1 MISFRYHVVSLC
13 AVVLALALGVVL
25 GASSL
30 SQTMLGAL
38 ASDRD
43 DLSGRVSTLT
53 AERDTARAQ
62 LDQGDRVLGG
72 VAPAVVAGTLQDRT
86 VVLIAAPGA
95 DLEGLTGLVGQ
106 AGGRVTGTLTLTD
119 AALAP
124 DRADAL
130 RALVTRVLPAGVQ
143 LPSTT
148 DAGALTGSLLGALVT
163 TGRGPS
169 STPAET
175 GTAFTALADGGFLA
189 PGAAPAP
196 AELAVVVGGTP
207 AGPDAAARST
217 ALAHLATAVQ
227 AGGAGTVLAGP
238 DPGGAVAVARGD
250 ATARRLSTV
259 DGAGTAAGR
268 LATVLAAA
276 EQAEGR
282 AGAYGAAPGTRP
294 LPGPAPV
301 ASSVAPS

>member
-38 ASDRD
+38 STDRA
-43 DLSGRVSTLT
+43 DLSGQVGTLT

-62 LDQGDRVLGG
+62 QAAADRVLAGA
-72 VAPAVVAGTLQDRT
+72 APAVVGGALADRT
-86 VVLIAAPGA
+86 VVLLAAPGA
-95 DLEGLTGLVGQ
+95 DPADLEAVTGLVGQ
-106 AGGRVTGTLTLTD
+106 AGGRVTGTLGLTD

-130 RALVTRVLPAGVQ
+130 RGLVTRVLPAGVQ

-148 DAGALTGSLLGALVT
+148 DAGTLTGALLGSLVT
-163 TGRGPS
+163 AGRGPS
-169 STPAET
+169 SSPAEI

-189 PGAAPAP
+189 PGVAPVP
-196 AELAVVVGGTP
+196 AQLAVVVGGDP
-207 AGPDAAARST
+207 APGPDASGRAT
-217 ALAHLATAVQ
+217 ALAHLAGGVR
-227 AGGAGTVLAGP
+227 AGGAGTVLATRSA
-238 DPGGAVAVARGD
+238 DGAVA
-250 ATARRLSTV
+250 TARTDPAVRDVSTV
-259 DGAGTAAGR
+259 DGIGATAGR

-276 EQAEGR
+276 EQAGGG
-282 AGAYGAAPGTRP
+282 AGAYGSAPGLSA
-294 LPGPAPV
+294 LPPRTPA
-301 ASSVAPS
+301 A